1 MATMTKHAA
10 DRQRQRAIPP
20 LVIDW
25 LEQFGAVEHQA
36 CAELLYF
43 DRRAL
48 KRLSSYTGG
57 LSDQFEVLRNAYLVR
72 GTNGHIMTVGYRT
85 RRINRK

>member
-1 MATMTKHAA
+1 MAALTKHAA

-20 LVIDW
+20 IVIDW

-43 DRRAL
+43 DRRGL
-48 KRLSSYTGG
+48 KRLSRYTGG
-57 LSDQFEVLRNAYLVR
+57 LSDQFEALRNVYMVR
-72 GTNGHIMTVGYRT
+72 GAKGRIITVGYRT